1 MAVKKT
7 PSRSVSAMED
17 SSSTMDQFPEFGAR
31 PSMSRRSNSNTFIMP
46 LIIALIVVVVIGVG
60 YWAMTQGWFMTSNQG
75 VKAVFL
81 ENGQVYFGK
90 IVRETSQE
98 VQLSDVYYIQVQ
110 DQQQPATTEG
120 GQPTTIS
127 VPTLTRRGDELHK
140 PYGNLRLNRQHI
152 VAIENVGTDSPVV
165 KQMQALA
172 K

>member
-1 MAVKKT
+1 MAIKKT
-7 PSRSVSAMED
+7 PSRSIED

-31 PSMSRRSNSNTFIMP
+31 PSVSRRSSSNTMMMP
-46 LIIALIVVVVIGVG
+46 VIIAVIVIAIFGLG
-60 YWAMTQGWFMTSNQG
+60 YWAMTQGWFMNTNQG

-98 VQLSDVYYIQVQ
+98 IQLSDVYYIQVQ
-110 DQQQPATTEG
+110 DQVQPATTEG

-127 VPTLTRRGDELHK
+127 VPTLTKRGDELHQ
-140 PYGNLRLNRQHI
+140 PYGTLRLNRQHV
-152 VAIENVGTDSPVV
+152 VAIENVGADSQVAQEINNT
-165 KQMQALA
+165 K

>member
-1 MAVKKT
+1 MAVKKS
-7 PSRSVSAMED
+7 PSRSIED
-17 SSSTMDQFPEFGAR
+17 SSSTMDNFPEFASR
-31 PSMSRRSNSNTFIMP
+31 STVTRRSNANTMLMP
-46 LIIALIVVVVIGVG
+46 TIVVVIIIAVIAAGF
-60 YWAMTQGWFMTSNQG
+60 WAMQQGWFMSGNQG

-98 VQLSDVYYIQVQ
+98 IQLADVYYIQVQ

-127 VPTLTRRGDELHK
+127 VPTLTKRGDELHK
-140 PYGNLRLNRQHI
+140 PYGTLRLNKQHI
-152 VAIENVGTDSPVV
+152 VAIENVGPDSQVAQEINNT
-165 KQMQALA
+165 K